1 MQTND
6 VETSRSLIIVALP
19 RSLSTV
25 IYQQAC
31 TALGLRQPSWTTAGE
46 ILNGDRMVTSAER
59 FGGEAPKYTPPEC
72 GYQFE
77 QLLELVDDVVAPS
90 GRIYK
95 DVVQPFVVSQWLRRN
110 DLAILRI
117 RRPLADVAW
126 AMQRLGWWFPE
137 QAAPPSPDRWDR
149 LVRGLRRASE
159 ALDALPAEVVEFEEL
174 INGEATLRSALE
186 RLYPERTLGRID
198 YLNDAFRER
207 RQRVLRCR
215 QDPLWQEL
223 DERFAA

>member
-1 MQTND
+1 MQKND
-6 VETSRSLIIVALP
+6 LETRRSLFIVALP

-25 IYQQAC
+25 IYQQC
-31 TALGLRQPSWTTAGE
+31 VTALGLRQPSWTTAGE

-72 GYQFE
+72 AQFE
-77 QLLELVDDVVAPS
+77 QIYEFADDVVAPS

-95 DVVQPFVVSQWLRRN
+95 DVVQPFVISQWLRGK

-137 QAAPPSPDRWDR
+137 QAAPPSSDRWDR
-149 LVRGLRRASE
+149 LVGGLRRASE

-174 INGEATLRSALE
+174 IHGEQVLRSALK
-186 RLYPERTLGRID
+186 RLYPHRTLGRID
-198 YLNDAFRER
+198 YCNDAFRER

-215 QDPLWQEL
+215 QDSLWQQLEQ
-223 DERFAA
+223 RFAA